1 MFSKIFNK
9 ITKEFRNKNRQVI
22 VESEKNDF
30 IANVDF
36 DYNNDEN
43 NNNID
48 NIEQQLMIIQSIFDI
63 FIIENILLIDHH
75 ANFEFINL

>member
-9 ITKEFRNKNRQVI
+9 ITKKFKNKNRQII
-22 VESEKNDF
+22 VEFEKNDF

-36 DYNNDEN
+36 DYNSDEN

-48 NIEQQLMIIQSIFDI
+48 NIKQQLITI
-63 FIIENILLIDHH
+63 
-75 ANFEFINL
+75 